1 MINIVQL
8 LDPIEFYQPRGN
20 IMVKIPG
27 LDDLKKMGS
36 ELMDSAKSGKFGEMV
51 DKMKSGI
58 ESVGSRKV
66 PVEVTDEVLK
76 TAFEGM
82 FATLEQLVQ
91 AQTEQMASLKRAE
104 KQLDELAMIVE
115 SYQNPAAPSA
125 TVEPNKEENKSNE
138 QE

>member
-1 MINIVQL
+1 
-8 LDPIEFYQPRGN
+8 
-20 IMVKIPG
+20 MVKIPG

-36 ELMDSAKSGKFGEMV
+36 ELMDSAKSVKFGEMV

-66 PVEVTDEVLK
+66 PVEVTDEGLK

-82 FATLEQLVQ
+82 FATLSQLVQ
-91 AQTEQMASLKRAE
+91 AQAEQMASLKRAE
-104 KQLDELAMIVE
+104 KQLEELAMIVE
-115 SYQNPAAPSA
+115 SYQNPAAPAA